1 MVVLGVELVQMIQQH
16 LRTVIHVSLRLC
28 EHVHGCTNTLTRG
41 SFGDAGLEHVL
52 VAQLLVVISDL
63 EQIRAVFFQL
73 FDGDLFGTDH
83 TREVGFNAIAL
94 ESTFDGHRGLGFH
107 VLLVVL
113 VLDVCDED
121 HWLAE
126 ADHAILQQRLEEL
139 VVVAPLDLRYG
150 SLSHTRS
157 LMNCSYF
164 RMRRDYI
171 FTYSLAV

>member
-1 MVVLGVELVQMIQQH
+1 MIQQH
-16 LRTVIHVSLRLC
+16 LRTVVHVSLRLC
-28 EHVHGCTNTLTRG
+28 EHVHGCTNTFTRG
-41 SFGDAGLEHVL
+41 SFGDASLEHML

-73 FDGDLFGTDH
+73 FDGNLFGTNH
-83 TREVGFNAIAL
+83 TREIGFNAIAL
-94 ESTFDGHRGLGFH
+94 ESAFDGHCSLGFH
-107 VLLVVL
+107 VFLVVL
-113 VLDVCDED
+113 VFDVCDED
-121 HWLAE
+121 HRLAK
-126 ADHAILQQRLEEL
+126 ANHTILQQCLEEL
-139 VVVAPLDLRYG
+139 VVVTPLDLRYG

>member
-1 MVVLGVELVQMIQQH
+1 MIQQH
-16 LRTVIHVSLRLC
+16 LSTVVHVGLSLR
-28 EHVHGCTNTLTRG
+28 EQVHGRTNTLTRG
-41 SFGDAGLEHVL
+41 SFGDASLEHVL
-52 VAQLLVVISDL
+52 VAQLLVVIGDL

-73 FDGDLFGTDH
+73 FDGNLFGTNH
-83 TREVGFNAIAL
+83 TREIGFNAIAL

-121 HWLAE
+121 HRLAE